1 MADLYSTLGIARGA
15 NDADIKKAYRKLA
28 KELHPDR
35 NQDNPKASER
45 FSEVTAA
52 YDLLSDADKR
62 AQYDR
67 GEIDENGNPKMPFG
81 FGGGGRS
88 GGGFRPGPGGATNF
102 EFGGDGAE
110 FGDIFEGIFGGNRGR
125 GGGPFGGFGANGRGR
140 MPKGADVAYRLQVPF
155 EDAAALKPQR
165 ITLSSGKAIDLKLPN
180 GVDNGT
186 VMRLTGQG
194 EEGPGGK
201 GDATVTIEVRPH
213 RFFKRDGDDIRLDLP
228 IGLDEAVNGG
238 PIKVPTVDGAVMLNV
253 PKGSTS
259 GKTLRLRG
267 KGFHHKDGNRGDQL
281 VTLIIDIP
289 SDDADLREF
298 VEKWRGGGR
307 NPRAGL
313 GV

>member
-1 MADLYSTLGIARGA
+1 
-15 NDADIKKAYRKLA
+15 
-28 KELHPDR
+28 
-35 NQDNPKASER
+35 
-45 FSEVTAA
+45 
-52 YDLLSDADKR
+52 
-62 AQYDR
+62 
-67 GEIDENGNPKMPFG
+67 
-81 FGGGGRS
+81 
-88 GGGFRPGPGGATNF
+88 
-102 EFGGDGAE
+102 
-110 FGDIFEGIFGGNRGR
+110 
-125 GGGPFGGFGANGRGR
+125 